1 MSILSNTLSST
12 RQCFKYIKRIYVHLI
27 YLALIS
33 LISWSFLITVTP
45 VQEYELLLKARVP
58 APVIAT
64 LYAKDA
70 KILLSLSG
78 QYMGRGD
85 TYDLVQSQQYL
96 TAALKIDPQ
105 VPFGNYQQAR
115 IHFIQARFPEA
126 IKAVNQEILYYPDFS
141 RSYYLRGLIF
151 GYDKKL
157 SESASDFQEFIQR
170 EPLEWAG
177 YVDLSWVLF
186 QMGDYGGIK
195 ATIEQIL
202 PNTRNA
208 WLLNAYGVALLNL
221 GEGEAALKALNEAK
235 ERVTKMTPEQW
246 GNAYIGNNPQIY
258 EIGLAGMQLNIDENI
273 ERVNNF
279 LSKS

>member
-1 MSILSNTLSST
+1 MSILSIILSSL
-12 RQCFKYIKRIYVHLI
+12 RQCFKYFKKIYVHLI
-27 YLALIS
+27 YLAIIS
-33 LISWSFLITVTP
+33 LISWLFLITATP
-45 VQEYELLLKARVP
+45 AQEYELLLQAKVP

-70 KILLSLSG
+70 EILLSLSG
-78 QYMGRGD
+78 QFMGNGD

-126 IKAVNQEILYYPDFS
+126 IKAVNREILYYPDFS

-157 SESASDFQEFIQR
+157 SEAASDFQEFIHR

-186 QMGDYGGIK
+186 QMGDFGGIK

-221 GEGEAALKALNEAK
+221 GEGEAALEALNEAK
-235 ERVTKMTPEQW
+235 ELVSKMTPEQW
-246 GNAYIGNNPQIY
+246 GRAYIGNNPDIY
-258 EIGLAGMQLNIDENI
+258 EIGLAEMQLNIDENI